1 MNTQLLNETAE
12 AVLTLLNEKGQTIVK
27 GRSLHSPR
35 AVGDAVQEFLG
46 ELGGLRTCIPQK
58 MLQSFENDFERRSME
73 DMAFYDKNNQYYAV
87 DCKTHNLNTVFNMPN
102 LISVRRLANF
112 YRNDTNV
119 FCILIVEYEVKEKS
133 IHYTNCHFKPIEAFS
148 WNCLT
153 IGALGWGQIQI
164 ANANVLNFEEK
175 IDRKAWM
182 LQLCDLLETFYNE
195 EIAKIG
201 ERKHWFNDIKVFWE
215 QK

>member
-1 MNTQLLNETAE
+1 MTSLLDNTATTILK
-12 AVLTLLNEKGQTIVK
+12 LLNEKGLHIVN

-46 ELGGLRTCIPQK
+46 EQNGLQQCIPPD
-58 MLQSFENDFERRSME
+58 MLQSFESEFERRSME
-73 DMAFYDKNNQYYAV
+73 DMAFYDVNHRYYAV

-112 YRNDTNV
+112 YKNDTNV
-119 FCILIVEYEVKEKS
+119 FCILIVEYEVKDNS

-148 WNCLT
+148 WECLT

-164 ANANVLNFEEK
+164 ANANVLRFEEK
-175 IDRKAWM
+175 MDRKSWM
-182 LQLCDLLETFYNE
+182 IQLCDLLETFYDE
-195 EIAKIG
+195 EIHKIG
-201 ERKHWFNDIKVFWE
+201 ERKQWFNDIKDYWV

>member
-1 MNTQLLNETAE
+1 MNSLLENTSI
-12 AVLTLLNEKGQTIVK
+12 AVLKLLNEKGQHLVSE
-27 GRSLHSPR
+27 RSLHSPR

-46 ELGGLRTCIPQK
+46 EQNGLQQCIPQN
-58 MLQSFENDFERRSME
+58 MLQSFESEFERRSME
-73 DMAFYDKNNQYYAV
+73 DMAFYDINQQYYTV

-112 YRNDTNV
+112 YKNDTNV
-119 FCILIVEYEVKEKS
+119 FCILIVEYEVKRKS

-148 WNCLT
+148 WDCLT

-164 ANANVLNFEEK
+164 ANANVLKFEANPN
-175 IDRKAWM
+175 RKAWM
-182 LQLCDLLETFYNE
+182 LQLCDLLDTFYDE
-195 EIAKIG
+195 EINKIG
-201 ERKHWFNDIKVFWE
+201 ERKLWFKDIKEYWT